1 MVSKKIIALIISF
14 AMTLTC
20 VQYTNIIWAEE
31 KSGILCDTYCLVE
44 ADTGTVLMSKNDNKE
59 VSPASITK
67 IMTLIIICE
76 RIDKGELKLTDT
88 VTTSAHAKSM
98 GGSQVFLEEGEIQSV
113 EDMIKCIVIS
123 SGNDASVAM
132 AEHIAG
138 SEEEFV
144 KMMNSK
150 AKMLG
155 MQNTNFVD
163 CCGLT
168 DSDEHYT
175 SAKDVAIMSRELIK
189 KHPYILDYSSIWMD
203 KITHVT
209 KKGESEFILS
219 NTNKLLKM
227 NSNVVGLKTGSTSK
241 AGYCVSAVAKTDKIA
256 LIAVIMNSD
265 NNKTRFEDANKL
277 IKYGLANCKKYSPE
291 IKQGEI
297 MVKGGKNEYIS
308 YIEKEQF
315 NYLLKNNED
324 EKNIKNEII
333 ITNNDA
339 PIKEGD
345 VIGNVVYTL
354 NDKKIG
360 QSSIV
365 AMETVEKAGLLDL
378 FRKIGTGMMFNI

>member
-1 MVSKKIIALIISF
+1 
-14 AMTLTC
+14 MTLTC